1 MLTTHSIEEG
11 NVMKRFIFC
20 LLLAQLA
27 MPLQAQDNTQQKQNK
42 LDELVTILQIS
53 ASQSPEFVVIMNAQH
68 AQRKN
73 IHSQYSETRKAQ
85 HKAMK
90 MLHYET
96 IEKLQG
102 ILSGSQLEAFK
113 AIKAKQH
120 RNRSNKKH
128 RQVSEDAD
136 A

>member
-1 MLTTHSIEEG
+1 M
-11 NVMKRFIFC
+11 MKRFLFCIF
-20 LLLAQLA
+20 LAQLA
-27 MPLQAQDNTQQKQNK
+27 LPLQAEDNAQKKHNK
-42 LDELVTILQIS
+42 LEGLVTILQIS
-53 ASQSPEFVVIMNAQH
+53 ESQSPEFIAIMNAQH

-73 IHSQYSETRKAQ
+73 IRSQYSESRKAQ

-90 MLHYET
+90 TLHNET

-102 ILSGSQLEAFK
+102 ILTDSQIEAFK

-120 RNRSNKKH
+120 SKRGSKK
-128 RQVSEDAD
+128 RRKGAEDTD